1 MNHTKVLTHNSLS
14 KLDVPST
21 VLQVSVAD
29 PVFPRINRLWGKR
42 ELNSTP
48 ESTGWER
55 LIWRTGLGL
64 TLIFTDWR
72 ACLKSINCTVIRQ
85 VQNAVLREKTDQ
97 MHDL

>member
-1 MNHTKVLTHNSLS
+1 MDILGSLS

-21 VLQVSVAD
+21 VLQVSDAA
-29 PVFPRINRLWGKR
+29 PMFSTINRLWGKR
-42 ELNSTP
+42 VLNSTP
-48 ESTGWER
+48 ESTGWEG

-72 ACLKSINCTVIRQ
+72 ACLKSISCTVIRQ
-85 VQNAVLREKTDQ
+85 VQNAISGEKTDQ